1 MAADRTSPPPG
12 ADGATGSGPSAPARS
27 LRQAALSRSTRLLP
41 GGRHRSERIL
51 ARRSV
56 RDAIVSLAGL
66 MGQPV
71 RNQQAAEIGRLVDV
85 VARWSDGQTY
95 PPVTGLVVRVGRRL
109 AFVRGDAI
117 ERLDHTQVVLRS
129 ARLDLRDF
137 ERRPGE
143 VMLGRDVLDH
153 QLVDVD
159 GVQVIRAADLYLAP
173 VLGGIRLVGVDVST
187 SSLLRRL
194 GPARW
199 RSRPTPG
206 SVIDWAAIQPF
217 GETTSG
223 PVEVRLRHSNDGLH
237 RLRPSELADVLE
249 GLQRRERQEL
259 LDALSP
265 DEAADALEEM
275 AAEDLTSLLREMEP
289 AKAADLVASMEPDEA
304 ADALRD
310 LTATEREEFLS
321 RMPEA
326 TVATLREI
334 LGYPE
339 DQAGGFMT
347 TRLVLAQAGE
357 LVGEVVDRLVQ
368 EQGHDLDLD
377 AVAVVDETGSIVGDL
392 PLFSL
397 LAALRLGADG
407 RVEDF
412 LEDDDLV
419 TVGPEAPVREVAERL
434 VESRRLSLVV
444 VEDGRPIGRILADD
458 VLDVLVPVKSRF
470 HFPQLFGD

>member
-1 MAADRTSPPPG
+1 MAADRTPPRDGGPPPG
-12 ADGATGSGPSAPARS
+12 PSNGAPGRS
-27 LRQAALSRSTRLLP
+27 FRQAALSRSTRLIP
-41 GGRHRSERIL
+41 GARQRSERIL

-66 MGQPV
+66 TGRPI
-71 RNQQAAEIGRLVDV
+71 RNQHGAEIGRLVDV

-109 AFVRGDAI
+109 AFVSAEAI
-117 ERLDHTQVVLRS
+117 GRLEHAEVTLRS

-173 VLGGIRLVGVDVST
+173 VLGSIRLVGVDVST

-217 GETTSG
+217 SENPSG
-223 PVEVRLRHSNDGLH
+223 SVEVRLRSTNDGLR
-237 RLRPSELADVLE
+237 RLRPSELADLLE
-249 GLQRRERQEL
+249 DLQRPERQEL
-259 LDALSP
+259 LAALDP
-265 DEAADALEEM
+265 EEAADAIEEM
-275 AAEDLTSLLREMEP
+275 EAEDVTSLLREADPEQ
-289 AKAADLVASMEPDEA
+289 AARLLASMEPDEA

-310 LTATEREEFLS
+310 LNIDEREALLG
-321 RMPEA
+321 RMPA
-326 TVATLREI
+326 AAVTPLRAL
-334 LGYPE
+334 LGHPE

-347 TRLVLAQAGE
+347 PRLLIATAGE
-357 LVGEVVDRLVQ
+357 QVGDVVDRLIQQ
-368 EQGHDLDLD
+368 EGHDLDLD
-377 AVAVVDETGSIVGDL
+377 AVAVVDDEGRIVGDL

-397 LAALRLGADG
+397 LAALRQGADEP
-407 RVEDF
+407 VEAF
-412 LEDDDLV
+412 LDDDDLV
-419 TVGPEAPVREVAERL
+419 TVGPEAHIRQVADQL
-434 VESRRLSLVV
+434 VQSRRLSLLV
-444 VEDGRPIGRILADD
+444 VEEGRPIGRILADD
-458 VLDVLVPVKSRF
+458 VLDVLVPTKGRF
-470 HFPQLFGD
+470 HFPQLFAD